1 SPGLARASLV
11 LMLLA
16 SLLALGSR
24 LAIAQQGVDIY
35 ASADLRP
42 AGAAEGPP
50 PPGTP
55 SGSVTFE
62 HLAGGK
68 TRVTVTAMGL
78 TPNSMHATRHRHH
91 ATRPATRYYAARKH
105 ANRSRRAPRR
115 AAHWPGRP
123 IRCALARNRG
133 YRRCGTAHCGGY
145 LSPFP
150 KSNPEELNHKELS
163 N

>member
-1 SPGLARASLV
+1 MKYHGKRTSPGLARASLV

-78 TPNSMHATRHRHH
+78 TPNST
-91 ATRPATRYYAARKH
+91 H
-105 ANRSRRAPRR
+105 ANHVHDGS
-115 AAHWPGRP
+115 
-123 IRCALARNRG
+123 CT
-133 YRRCGTAHCGGY
+133 GTILVPLQPLQVDAGGNA
-145 LSPFP
+145 
-150 KSNPEELNHKELS
+150 KAVTDI
-163 N
+163 